1 MSRQDFD
8 NAKAACQDAMTALE
22 TKKREVQ
29 GRSYFHRFLRQMCN
43 WSGDLS
49 KILYDMSMKMMIRD
63 NFVHGDLHGGNI
75 LYSTNDDHVTVLDAG
90 IATSLD
96 KRTVAPFGGVLSYR
110 RVDCL
115 SWHTRHT

>member
-1 MSRQDFD
+1 
-8 NAKAACQDAMTALE
+8 
-22 TKKREVQ
+22 
-29 GRSYFHRFLRQMCN
+29 
-43 WSGDLS
+43 
-49 KILYDMSMKMMIRD
+49 MSMKMMIRD

-110 RVDCL
+110 WTNYRFWL
-115 SWHTRHT
+115 ARQR